1 MGNSLKNPEL
11 PATCFFIMC
20 MILYIIY
27 NFSKKGGYI
36 VRKAA
41 AIVLALIFLISLAT
55 TVSAAT
61 GVTGG
66 SITATITSDSA
77 CLITLDLQLHLE
89 GSGQDLLFPVPAN
102 AKSITIN
109 GKTARTIRSGDVR
122 NIKLSSVFGDVAG
135 DFPIRLQ
142 YSLPGVVD
150 YDDTGKLMLV
160 LPLLSGFHHPIQ
172 NLSFS
177 VTLPGDIQNG
187 PTFTSGYYG
196 QTIESNLD
204 YRVSGNSISGTI
216 INELKDRESLTLM
229 MEVTEELFPQNPVK
243 QWTMGVEEV
252 LMIVLAVLAALYW
265 ILFLRSAPFIAR
277 RSTSA
282 PEGYTAGELAGL
294 LTGYGNDLTMMVFSW
309 AQLGYILIHVQDS
322 GRVTLHKRM
331 EMGNERDPEEVR
343 IFRTLFGKR
352 RYIDGTGYHYAN
364 LCHKVAA
371 GSSNARDLYKRS
383 TGNPKVFRILCAL
396 IGLLSGIS
404 LGRAI
409 VGDALLGIFLIAIL
423 AVVGGACAWIMQDWV
438 RGLHLNNKTALAA
451 GLSLAVVWS
460 LLGAASGIWNVTTCV
475 AGAQLLCGLAT
486 AYCGRRTILGRQ
498 IVSEFL
504 GFRRYLKRLTP
515 QDIQR
520 ISRSDPDYF
529 FTMAPY
535 ALAMGVQKSFAQ
547 SFRNKQL
554 SGCAYL
560 TTGMDGHMTAAE
572 WCQIMDRAVQSLD
585 ERKKRLILEQL
596 QGK

>member
-1 MGNSLKNPEL
+1 M
-11 PATCFFIMC
+11 
-20 MILYIIY
+20 
-27 NFSKKGGYI
+27 
-36 VRKAA
+36 RKAG
-41 AIVLALIFLISLAT
+41 AIILILIIVISLAC

-66 SITATITSDSA
+66 SITATVTSDSA
-77 CLITLDLQLHLE
+77 CLITMDLQLHLE
-89 GSGQDLLFPVPAN
+89 GGSQDLLFPVPAN
-102 AKSITIN
+102 AKNITIN

-122 NIKLSSVFGDVAG
+122 NIKLSSVFGEVTG
-135 DFPIRLQ
+135 DFPVRLQ

-150 YDDTGKLMLV
+150 YNDSSKLMLV

-177 VTLPGDIQNG
+177 VTLPGEIPNM
-187 PTFTSGYYG
+187 PSFTSGYYG

-204 YRVSGNSISGTI
+204 YRVSGATISGTI
-216 INELKDRESLTLM
+216 INELKDRESLTLI

-243 QWTMGVEEV
+243 QWRMGVEEV
-252 LMIVLAVLAALYW
+252 LMIILSALAALYW
-265 ILFLRSAPFIAR
+265 ILFLRSAPFFAR
-277 RSTSA
+277 RCAAA
-282 PEGYTAGELAGL
+282 PEGYTAGELSGL

-331 EMGNERDPEEVR
+331 DMGNERDPEEVR
-343 IFRTLFGKR
+343 IFRNLFGKR
-352 RYIDGTGYHYAN
+352 RYVDGTGYHYAN

-383 TGNPKVFRILCAL
+383 TGNSKVFRILCAL

-409 VGDALLGIFLIAIL
+409 VGDALLGIFLIAVL
-423 AVVGGACAWIMQDWV
+423 AVAGGVSAWIMQNWV
-438 RGLHLNNKTALAA
+438 LGLHLNNKTALTA
-451 GLSLAVVWS
+451 GLSLAVIWS
-460 LLGAASGIWNVTTCV
+460 LLGAACGIWNVTTCV

-486 AYCGRRTILGRQ
+486 AYCGRRTVLGRQ
-498 IVSEFL
+498 TVAEFL

-535 ALAMGVQKSFAQ
+535 ALAMGVQRPFAQ
-547 SFRNKQL
+547 SFRNKKF
-554 SGCAYL
+554 SGCSYL

-572 WCQIMDRAVQSLD
+572 WCQVMERAVQSLD
-585 ERKKRLILEQL
+585 ARRKRLFLEQL

>member
-1 MGNSLKNPEL
+1 M
-11 PATCFFIMC
+11 
-20 MILYIIY
+20 
-27 NFSKKGGYI
+27 
-36 VRKAA
+36 RKAVA
-41 AIVLALIFLISLAT
+41 GILVLIFIISLAC

-61 GVTGG
+61 GITGG
-66 SITATITSDSA
+66 SITATVTSDSA
-77 CLITLDLQLHLE
+77 CLVTLDLQLHLD
-89 GSGQDLLFPVPAN
+89 GGGQNLLFPVPAN

-109 GKTARTIRSGDVR
+109 GKSARTIRSGDVR

-142 YSLPGVVD
+142 YSLSGVVD
-150 YDDTGKLMLV
+150 YDDNGKLMLV

-177 VTLPGDIQNG
+177 VVLPGDVPNS
-187 PTFTSGYYG
+187 PVFTSGYYG
-196 QTIESNLD
+196 QTIESNLE
-204 YRVSGNSISGTI
+204 YRVSGSSISGGI
-216 INELKDRESLTLM
+216 INELKDRESLTLTL
-229 MEVTEELFPQNPVK
+229 EVTEELFPQNPVK
-243 QWTMGVEEV
+243 QWSMGVEEV
-252 LMIVLAVLAALYW
+252 LMIVLAAFAVLYW

-277 RSTSA
+277 RSTVP

-309 AQLGYILIHVQDS
+309 AQLGYILIHIGDS

-343 IFRTLFGKR
+343 IFRSLFGKR

-396 IGLLSGIS
+396 MGLLSGIS

-423 AVVGGACAWIMQDWV
+423 AVVGGVSAWVMQDWA
-438 RGLHLNNKTALAA
+438 RGLHLNHKTALTA

-460 LLGAASGIWNVTTCV
+460 LLGAAAGIWNVTTCV

-498 IVSEFL
+498 TVSEFL

-515 QDIQR
+515 QDVQR
-520 ISRSDPDYF
+520 IIRSDPDYF

-535 ALAMGVQKSFAQ
+535 ALAMGVQKNFAQ

-560 TTGMDGHMTAAE
+560 TTGMDGHMTASE
-572 WCQIMDRAVQSLD
+572 WCQVMDRAVQALD
-585 ERKKRLILEQL
+585 ARRKRLVLEHL